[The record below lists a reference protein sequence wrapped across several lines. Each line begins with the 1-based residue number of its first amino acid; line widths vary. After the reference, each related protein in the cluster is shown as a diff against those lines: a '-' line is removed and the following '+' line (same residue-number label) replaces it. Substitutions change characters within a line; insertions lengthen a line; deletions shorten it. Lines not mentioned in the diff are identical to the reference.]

1 MIFFFIDNE
10 GNACYCMSVP
20 ITLVQLEVMV
30 LFIIDTR
37 SSVPIFEQIKKQIL
51 EFISIGILSAND
63 KLPSVRSL
71 ASDLGINPNTVAKA
85 YQELEDHGYLYSI
98 KGKGCFIAD
107 NESEKLIK
115 VEKLKEFKKMVQ
127 DMKQHHIEQEQL
139 LVIIHS
145 IYEEGKPHA

>member
-1 MIFFFIDNE
+1 
-10 GNACYCMSVP
+10 MSVP

>member
-1 MIFFFIDNE
+1 
-10 GNACYCMSVP
+10 
-20 ITLVQLEVMV
+20 MV

>member
-1 MIFFFIDNE
+1 
-10 GNACYCMSVP
+10 MSVP

-127 DMKQHHIEQEQL
+127 DMKQHHIDQEQL